1 MKALAV
7 VLSLF
12 VLLVGGCGGGGGGGD
27 DAPPPAQCA
36 GEVIAP
42 LDLTI
47 GVPLDQTIEA
57 FGTKYYIFEVVD
69 PATYTISLYNMA
81 TDNDWVLIEYVSNC
95 EDDYPLEPLIFAE
108 SSNLSTDDDIQ
119 SVSLV
124 PKTYLLIV
132 DEYDD
137 LPSSYTV
144 SVVNDSSPT
153 PNSLQPEG
161 QCVGEV
167 IAPLD
172 LTIGVP
178 LNQTI
183 EASGTKYYVFEV
195 ADPATYTI
203 SLYNMVTKNDW
214 TLIEYVS
221 NCGGDYP
228 LDVPIIAESYNDLAN
243 DGTLSVSLD
252 PKKYLLIVDE
262 YDDQP
267 SSYTVS
273 LTR

>member
-1 MKALAV
+1 M
-7 VLSLF
+7 
-12 VLLVGGCGGGGGGGD
+12 
-27 DAPPPAQCA
+27 
-36 GEVIAP
+36 
-42 LDLTI
+42 TI
-47 GVPLDQTIEA
+47 GTPLNQTIEV
-57 FGTKYYIFEVVD
+57 FGTKYYVFEVVD

-81 TDNDWVLIEYVSNC
+81 TDNDWMLIEHVSNC
-95 EDDYPLEPLIFAE
+95 EDDYPLDPPLIAE
-108 SSNLSTDDDIQ
+108 SSNLSTADDIQ

-124 PKTYLLIV
+124 PNKYLLVV
-132 DEYDD
+132 DEYDNQ
-137 LPSSYTV
+137 PSSYTV
-144 SVVNDSSPT
+144 SVTTALQPT
-153 PNSLQPEG
+153 ANSLQPAE
-161 QCVGEV
+161 QCVGEM
-167 IAPLD
+167 IAALD
-172 LTIGVP
+172 LTVGVP

-195 ADPATYTI
+195 SDPATYTI

>member
-12 VLLVGGCGGGGGGGD
+12 VLLVSGCGGGGGGGD
-27 DAPPPAQCA
+27 DAPPPAQCV

-47 GVPLDQTIEA
+47 GVPLNQTIGA
-57 FGTKYYIFEVVD
+57 FGTKYYVFEVVD

-81 TDNDWVLIEYVSNC
+81 TDNDWVLIAYVSNC
-95 EDDYPLEPLIFAE
+95 EDDYPLDPPVIAE

-119 SVSLV
+119 SVSLD
-124 PKTYLLIV
+124 PQKYLLIV
-132 DEYDD
+132 DEYDNQ
-137 LPSSYTV
+137 PSSYTV
-144 SVVNDSSPT
+144 SVTTALQPT
-153 PNSLQPEG
+153 ANSLQPAE

-195 ADPATYTI
+195 ADLATYTI

-228 LDVPIIAESYNDLAN
+228 LDVPVIAESYNDLAN
-243 DGTLSVSLD
+243 DGILSVSLD

-273 LTR
+273 VTR